1 MKRRSLTIT
10 LAALLLTVLSGTA
23 LAALGN
29 DEDTATRM
37 VNAKV
42 VEVNDEHISVMA
54 QTGVEHVIAIAID
67 NTNTKVKLEGKLVS
81 LKALR
86 EGDVVSVELDTL
98 NPLKFAKNI
107 SVSLRADSQLATI
120 KP

>member
-10 LAALLLTVLSGTA
+10 LAALLLTVFSGTA

-54 QTGVEHVIAIAID
+54 QTGVEHVIAID

-81 LKALR
+81 LKDLR
-86 EGDVVSVELDTL
+86 EGDVVTVELDTL